1 MKGLILAGGK
11 GTRLYPSTIV
21 VSKQLLPVYDKPM
34 IYYPLSVLLMLEI
47 KDILIISTKKD
58 ITNYKY
64 LLGNGKKLGV
74 NISYS
79 VQNEARG
86 IVDAFIIGEKFIGN
100 DDVCLILGDNIFY
113 GDNLSKI
120 LNKVKKE
127 NEGATIFGYRVKKPE
142 NFGVVQLDASGKV
155 VSIEEKPKNPQSNY
169 VVPGL
174 YFYNNDVIK
183 ISKQIEVSERKE
195 LEITSLNNE
204 YLKNNNLK
212 IQILDEDNFW
222 IDAGTSNNLLEAS
235 NFVKNFQL
243 KQKKYIACIEEISWG
258 NGFINNKQLKK
269 EAEKLSCTDYGK
281 YIFSI
286 LGGDSSE

>member
-1 MKGLILAGGK
+1 MKGIILAGGK
-11 GTRLYPSTIV
+11 GTRLYPSTIA

-58 ITNYKY
+58 ITNYRY
-64 LLGNGKKLGV
+64 LLGDGKKLGI

-79 VQNEARG
+79 VQKEARG
-86 IVDAFIIGEKFIGN
+86 IVDAFIIGKQFIGKDN
-100 DDVCLILGDNIFY
+100 VCLILGDNIFY
-113 GDNLSKI
+113 GDDLSKI
-120 LNKVKKE
+120 LNKAKIE

-169 VVPGL
+169 AVPGL

-183 ISKQIEVSERKE
+183 ISKQIEMSERKE

-204 YLKNNNLK
+204 YLKNDNLK

-222 IDAGTSNNLLEAS
+222 IDAGTSNNLLEVS

-243 KQKKYIACIEEISWG
+243 KQKKYIACIEEISWK

-286 LGGDSSE
+286 LEGDSSE

>member
-1 MKGLILAGGK
+1 MKGIILAGGK
-11 GTRLYPSTIV
+11 GTRLYPSTIA

-58 ITNYKY
+58 ITNYRY
-64 LLGNGKKLGV
+64 LLGDGKKLGI

-79 VQNEARG
+79 VQKEARG
-86 IVDAFIIGEKFIGN
+86 IVDAFIIGKQFIGKDN
-100 DDVCLILGDNIFY
+100 VCLILGDNIFY

-120 LNKVKKE
+120 LNKAKIE

-155 VSIEEKPKNPQSNY
+155 VSIEEKPKNTQSNY
-169 VVPGL
+169 AVPGL

-183 ISKQIEVSERKE
+183 ISKQIEMSERKE

-222 IDAGTSNNLLEAS
+222 IDAGTSNNLLEVS

-243 KQKKYIACIEEISWG
+243 KQKKYIACIEEISWK

>member
-1 MKGLILAGGK
+1 MKGIILAGGK
-11 GTRLYPSTIV
+11 GTRLYPSTIA

-58 ITNYKY
+58 ITNYRY
-64 LLGNGKKLGV
+64 LLGYGKKLGI

-79 VQNEARG
+79 VQKEARG
-86 IVDAFIIGEKFIGN
+86 IVDAFIIGKQFIGKDN
-100 DDVCLILGDNIFY
+100 VCLILGDNIFY

-120 LNKVKKE
+120 LNKAKIE

-169 VVPGL
+169 AVPGL

-183 ISKQIEVSERKE
+183 ISKQIEMSERKE

-243 KQKKYIACIEEISWG
+243 KQKKYIACIEEISWK
-258 NGFINNKQLKK
+258 NRFINNKQLKK
-269 EAEKLSCTDYGK
+269 EAEKLNCTDYGK

>member
-1 MKGLILAGGK
+1 MKGIILAGGK
-11 GTRLYPSTIV
+11 GTRLYPSTIA

-58 ITNYKY
+58 ITNYRY
-64 LLGNGKKLGV
+64 LLGDGKKLGI

-79 VQNEARG
+79 VQKEARG
-86 IVDAFIIGEKFIGN
+86 IVDAFIIGKQFIGKDN
-100 DDVCLILGDNIFY
+100 VCLILGDNIFY
-113 GDNLSKI
+113 GDDLSKI
-120 LNKVKKE
+120 LNKAKIE

-169 VVPGL
+169 AVPGL

-183 ISKQIEVSERKE
+183 ISKQIEMSERKE

-222 IDAGTSNNLLEAS
+222 IDAGTSNNLLEVS

-243 KQKKYIACIEEISWG
+243 KQKKYIACIEEISWK

>member
-1 MKGLILAGGK
+1 M
-11 GTRLYPSTIV
+11 
-21 VSKQLLPVYDKPM
+21 
-34 IYYPLSVLLMLEI
+34 
-47 KDILIISTKKD
+47 
-58 ITNYKY
+58 
-64 LLGNGKKLGV
+64 
-74 NISYS
+74 
-79 VQNEARG
+79 
-86 IVDAFIIGEKFIGN
+86 
-100 DDVCLILGDNIFY
+100 CLILGDNIFY
-113 GDNLSKI
+113 GDDLSKI
-120 LNKVKKE
+120 LNKAKIE

-169 VVPGL
+169 AVPGL

-183 ISKQIEVSERKE
+183 ISKQIEMSERKE

-222 IDAGTSNNLLEAS
+222 IDAGTSNNLLEVS

-243 KQKKYIACIEEISWG
+243 KQKKYIACIEEISWK
-258 NGFINNKQLKK
+258 NGFINNKQPKK

>member
-1 MKGLILAGGK
+1 MKGIILAGGK
-11 GTRLYPSTIV
+11 GTRLYPSTIA

-58 ITNYKY
+58 ITNYRY
-64 LLGNGKKLGV
+64 LLGDGKKLGI

-79 VQNEARG
+79 VQKEARG
-86 IVDAFIIGEKFIGN
+86 IVDAFIIGKQFIGKDN
-100 DDVCLILGDNIFY
+100 VCLILGDNIFY
-113 GDNLSKI
+113 GDDLSKI
-120 LNKVKKE
+120 LNKAKIE

-169 VVPGL
+169 AVPGL

-183 ISKQIEVSERKE
+183 ISKQIEMSERKE

-204 YLKNNNLK
+204 YLKNDNLK

-222 IDAGTSNNLLEAS
+222 IDAGTSNNLLEVS

-243 KQKKYIACIEEISWG
+243 KQKKYIACIEEISWK

-269 EAEKLSCTDYGK
+269 EAKKLSCTDYGK

-286 LGGDSSE
+286 LEGDSSE

>member
-1 MKGLILAGGK
+1 MKGIILAGGK
-11 GTRLYPSTIV
+11 ATRLYPSTIA

-58 ITNYKY
+58 ITNYRY
-64 LLGNGKKLGV
+64 LLGDGKKLGI

-79 VQNEARG
+79 VQKEARG
-86 IVDAFIIGEKFIGN
+86 IVDAFIIGKQFIGKDN
-100 DDVCLILGDNIFY
+100 VCLILGDNIFY
-113 GDNLSKI
+113 GDDLSKI
-120 LNKVKKE
+120 LNKAKIE

-169 VVPGL
+169 AVPGL

-183 ISKQIEVSERKE
+183 ISKQIEMSERKE

-222 IDAGTSNNLLEAS
+222 IDAGTSNNLLEVS

-243 KQKKYIACIEEISWG
+243 KQKKYIACIEEISWK

>member
-1 MKGLILAGGK
+1 MKGIILAGGK
-11 GTRLYPSTIV
+11 GTRLYPSTIA

-58 ITNYKY
+58 ITNYRY
-64 LLGNGKKLGV
+64 LLGDGKKLGV

-79 VQNEARG
+79 VQKEARG
-86 IVDAFIIGEKFIGN
+86 IVDAFIIGKQFIGKDN
-100 DDVCLILGDNIFY
+100 VCLILGDNIFF
-113 GDNLSKI
+113 GDDLSKI
-120 LNKVKKE
+120 LNKAKIE

-169 VVPGL
+169 AVPGL

-183 ISKQIEVSERKE
+183 ISKQIEMSERKE

-243 KQKKYIACIEEISWG
+243 KQKKYIACIEEISWK

>member
-1 MKGLILAGGK
+1 MKGIILAGGK
-11 GTRLYPSTIV
+11 GTRLYPSTIA

-58 ITNYKY
+58 ITNYRY
-64 LLGNGKKLGV
+64 LLGDGKKLGI

-79 VQNEARG
+79 VQKEARG
-86 IVDAFIIGEKFIGN
+86 IVDAFIIGKQFIGKDN
-100 DDVCLILGDNIFY
+100 VCLILGDNIFY
-113 GDNLSKI
+113 GDDLSKI
-120 LNKVKKE
+120 LNKAKIE

-169 VVPGL
+169 AVPGL

-183 ISKQIEVSERKE
+183 ISKQIEMSERKE

-222 IDAGTSNNLLEAS
+222 IDAGTSNNLLEVS

-243 KQKKYIACIEEISWG
+243 KQKKYIACIEEISWK

-286 LGGDSSE
+286 LGDDSSE

>member
-1 MKGLILAGGK
+1 MKGIILAGGK
-11 GTRLYPSTIV
+11 GTRLYPSTIA

-58 ITNYKY
+58 ITNYRY
-64 LLGNGKKLGV
+64 LLGDGKKLGI

-79 VQNEARG
+79 VQKEASG
-86 IVDAFIIGEKFIGN
+86 IVDAFIIGKQFIGKDN
-100 DDVCLILGDNIFY
+100 VCLILGDNIFY
-113 GDNLSKI
+113 GDDLSKI
-120 LNKVKKE
+120 LNKAKIE

-169 VVPGL
+169 AVPGL

-183 ISKQIEVSERKE
+183 ISKQIEMSERKE

-222 IDAGTSNNLLEAS
+222 IDAGTSNNLLEVS

-243 KQKKYIACIEEISWG
+243 KQKKYIACIEEISWK

-286 LGGDSSE
+286 LEGDSSE

>member
-1 MKGLILAGGK
+1 MKGIILAGGK
-11 GTRLYPSTIV
+11 GTRLYPSTIA

-58 ITNYKY
+58 ITNYRY
-64 LLGNGKKLGV
+64 LLGDGKKLGI

-79 VQNEARG
+79 VQKEARG
-86 IVDAFIIGEKFIGN
+86 IVDAFIIGKQFIGKDN
-100 DDVCLILGDNIFY
+100 VCLILGDNIFY
-113 GDNLSKI
+113 GDDLSKI
-120 LNKVKKE
+120 LNKAKIE

-169 VVPGL
+169 AVPGL

-183 ISKQIEVSERKE
+183 ISKQIEMSERKE

-222 IDAGTSNNLLEAS
+222 VDAGTSNNLLEVS

-243 KQKKYIACIEEISWG
+243 KQKKYIACIEEISWK

-269 EAEKLSCTDYGK
+269 EAEKLCCTDYGK

>member
-1 MKGLILAGGK
+1 MKGIILAGGK
-11 GTRLYPSTIV
+11 GTRLYPSTIA

-58 ITNYKY
+58 ITNYRY
-64 LLGNGKKLGV
+64 LLGDGKKLGI

-79 VQNEARG
+79 VQKEARG
-86 IVDAFIIGEKFIGN
+86 IVDAFIIGKQFIGKDN
-100 DDVCLILGDNIFY
+100 VCLILGDNIFY

-120 LNKVKKE
+120 LNKAKIE
-127 NEGATIFGYRVKKPE
+127 NEGATIFGYRVKKTE

-169 VVPGL
+169 AVPGL

-183 ISKQIEVSERKE
+183 ISKQIEMSERKE

-222 IDAGTSNNLLEAS
+222 IDAGTSNNLLEVS

-243 KQKKYIACIEEISWG
+243 KQKKYIACIEEISWK

>member
-1 MKGLILAGGK
+1 MKGIILAGGK
-11 GTRLYPSTIV
+11 RTRLYPSTIA

-58 ITNYKY
+58 ITNYRY
-64 LLGNGKKLGV
+64 LLGDGKKLGI

-79 VQNEARG
+79 VQKEARG
-86 IVDAFIIGEKFIGN
+86 IVDAFIIGKQFIGKDN
-100 DDVCLILGDNIFY
+100 VCLILGDNIFY
-113 GDNLSKI
+113 GDDLSKI
-120 LNKVKKE
+120 LNKAKIE

-169 VVPGL
+169 AVPGL

-183 ISKQIEVSERKE
+183 ISKQIEMSERKE

-222 IDAGTSNNLLEAS
+222 IDAGTSNNLLEVS

-243 KQKKYIACIEEISWG
+243 KQKKYIACIEEISWK

>member
-1 MKGLILAGGK
+1 MKGIILAGGK
-11 GTRLYPSTIV
+11 GTRLYPSTIA

-58 ITNYKY
+58 ITNYRY
-64 LLGNGKKLGV
+64 LLGDGKKLGI

-79 VQNEARG
+79 VQKEARG
-86 IVDAFIIGEKFIGN
+86 IVDAFIIGKQFIGKDN
-100 DDVCLILGDNIFY
+100 VCLILGDNIFY

-120 LNKVKKE
+120 LNKAKIE

-169 VVPGL
+169 AVPGL

-183 ISKQIEVSERKE
+183 ISKQIEMSERKE

-222 IDAGTSNNLLEAS
+222 IDAGTSNNLLEVS

-243 KQKKYIACIEEISWG
+243 KQKKYIACIEEISWK
-258 NGFINNKQLKK
+258 NGFINTKQLKK

>member
-1 MKGLILAGGK
+1 MKGIILAGGK
-11 GTRLYPSTIV
+11 GTRLYPSTIA

-58 ITNYKY
+58 ITNYRY
-64 LLGNGKKLGV
+64 LLGDGKKLGI

-79 VQNEARG
+79 VQKEARG
-86 IVDAFIIGEKFIGN
+86 IVDAFIIGKQFIGKDN
-100 DDVCLILGDNIFY
+100 VCLILGDNIFY
-113 GDNLSKI
+113 GDDLSKI
-120 LNKVKKE
+120 LNKAKIE

-169 VVPGL
+169 AIPGL

-183 ISKQIEVSERKE
+183 ISKQIEMSERKE

-222 IDAGTSNNLLEAS
+222 IDAGTSNNLLEVS

-243 KQKKYIACIEEISWG
+243 KQKKYIACIEEISWK

-286 LGGDSSE
+286 LGDDSSE

>member
-1 MKGLILAGGK
+1 MKGIILAGGK
-11 GTRLYPSTIV
+11 GTRLYPSTIA

-58 ITNYKY
+58 ITNYRY
-64 LLGNGKKLGV
+64 LLGDGKKLGV

-79 VQNEARG
+79 VQKEARG
-86 IVDAFIIGEKFIGN
+86 IVDAFIIGKQFIGKDN
-100 DDVCLILGDNIFY
+100 VCLILGDNIFF
-113 GDNLSKI
+113 GDDLSKI
-120 LNKVKKE
+120 LNKAKIE

-169 VVPGL
+169 AVPGL

-183 ISKQIEVSERKE
+183 ISKQIEMSERKE

-243 KQKKYIACIEEISWG
+243 KQKKYIACIEEISWK

-286 LGGDSSE
+286 LEGDSSE

>member
-1 MKGLILAGGK
+1 MKGIILAGGK
-11 GTRLYPSTIV
+11 GTRLYPSTIA

-58 ITNYKY
+58 ITNYRY
-64 LLGNGKKLGV
+64 LLGDGKKLGI

-79 VQNEARG
+79 VQKEARR
-86 IVDAFIIGEKFIGN
+86 IVDAIIIGKQFIGKDN
-100 DDVCLILGDNIFY
+100 VCLILGDNIFY
-113 GDNLSKI
+113 GDDLSKI
-120 LNKVKKE
+120 LNKAKIE

-169 VVPGL
+169 AVPGL

-183 ISKQIEVSERKE
+183 ISKQIEMSERKE

-222 IDAGTSNNLLEAS
+222 IDAGTSNNLLEVS

-243 KQKKYIACIEEISWG
+243 KQKKYIACIEEISWK

-286 LGGDSSE
+286 LGDDSSE

>member
-1 MKGLILAGGK
+1 MKGIIVAGGK
-11 GTRLYPSTIV
+11 GTRLYPSTIA

-58 ITNYKY
+58 ITNYRY
-64 LLGNGKKLGV
+64 LLGNGKKLGI

-79 VQNEARG
+79 VQKEARG
-86 IVDAFIIGEKFIGN
+86 IVDAFIIGKQFIGKDN
-100 DDVCLILGDNIFY
+100 VCLILGDNIFY
-113 GDNLSKI
+113 GDDLSKI
-120 LNKVKKE
+120 LNKAKIE

-169 VVPGL
+169 AVPGL

-183 ISKQIEVSERKE
+183 ISKQIEMSERKE

-204 YLKNNNLK
+204 YLKNNDLK

-243 KQKKYIACIEEISWG
+243 KQKKYIACIEEISWK